1 MREHVKRVHDMGMK
15 YFLWYSV
22 PFVGHDSLAYERF
35 KGKYLS
41 DGGDTAIFDPRYSD
55 VREYLISTYENAVK
69 EWDLDGF
76 KA

>member
-55 VREYLISTYENAVK
+55 VRISHF
-69 EWDLDGF
+69 DL
-76 KA
+76 